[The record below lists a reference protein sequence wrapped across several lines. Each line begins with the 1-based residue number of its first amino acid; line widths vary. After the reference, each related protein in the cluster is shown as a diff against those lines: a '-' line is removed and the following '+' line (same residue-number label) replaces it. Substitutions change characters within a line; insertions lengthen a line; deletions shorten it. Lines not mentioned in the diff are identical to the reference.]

1 MSKPFVLQFQQTLAR
16 IILIKCI
23 AMIDKSSLYQVGVT
37 YSSNDSDVQFRWLQY
52 DVVNNHWSLVSDWNK
67 SNWTNWYPKNG
78 TYWIYVEARTSDG
91 VVNSMTQ
98 GVIVNR

>member
-1 MSKPFVLQFQQTLAR
+1 M
-16 IILIKCI
+16 
-23 AMIDKSSLYQVGVT
+23 
-37 YSSNDSDVQFRWLQY
+37 
-52 DVVNNHWSLVSDWNK
+52 VNNHWSIVSDWNK